1 MQETLGTFIRE
12 RRMELGLTQEEL
24 AERVGE
30 GVRQSEISRLEHDRV
45 TLPRRARLEQIAA
58 ALDVSM
64 GDLMVRTGWM
74 DEENRSSLSDDPSEQ
89 NGLHSGDLP
98 GLNDPVAI
106 SAQSLE
112 AAMEALST
120 TQDLVAHTAVMLD
133 EAERTVATALR
144 SLKNERGPVKSR
156 VGVIRQWETSTVFR
170 A

>member
-45 TLPRRARLEQIAA
+45 TLPRRGRMEQIAA

>member
-24 AERVGE
+24 AERVSE

-133 EAERTVATALR
+133 EAERTVATALC